1 MSVQQSVD
9 AQSANRGPVAAL
21 GETQRSEGEKGLGL
35 TPDSLSEVFACSACF
50 SQEKVTKPFLALVQS
65 TGEGAHR
72 SSLGKQEQSNRAN
85 TRAAD
90 KPPVL
95 LSLPHQE

>member
-50 SQEKVTKPFLALVQS
+50 SQEKVTKSFLTLVQS

-72 SSLGKQEQSNRAN
+72 PSLGTQGQSNRAH
-85 TRAAD
+85 TQTAD
-90 KPPVL
+90 KQPVL